1 MQLDL
6 YITVPIV
13 LGSILMVVNIIR
25 YFLFIKNTHDVLSAG
40 SVRDRVWKT
49 VAGVMLVFFLFGYL
63 FCAFVGEPDIVMA
76 LILFGG
82 SVLFRHSA
90 GEFRGRGG
98 FQLLRRERLVENA
111 CVRHPWRGN
120 RKVEPHCAVP
130 HHGNP
135 ADAHL
140 WGRPARRLR
149 PRRLRQH
156 GNLLKFNLI

>member
-49 VAGVMLVFFLFGYL
+49 VAGVLLIFFLFGYL

-90 GEFRGRGG
+90 GEFRGAWW
-98 FQLLRRERLVENA
+98 F
-111 CVRHPWRGN
+111 
-120 RKVEPHCAVP
+120 
-130 HHGNP
+130 P
-135 ADAHL
+135 ATA
-140 WGRPARRLR
+140 A
-149 PRRLRQH
+149 
-156 GNLLKFNLI
+156 

>member
-6 YITVPIV
+6 YTTVPIV

-40 SVRDRVWKT
+40 SVRDCVWKT
-49 VAGVMLVFFLFGYL
+49 VAGVLLVFFLFGYL

-76 LILFGG
+76 LIPFGG

-98 FQLLRRERLVENA
+98 FQLLRRERLVIEKWSRIA
-111 CVRHPWRGN
+111 QFRIMEIQPTLTFEEDPLEGSDRGGFGSTGI
-120 RKVEPHCAVP
+120 C
-130 HHGNP
+130 
-135 ADAHL
+135 
-140 WGRPARRLR
+140 
-149 PRRLRQH
+149 
-156 GNLLKFNLI
+156 

>member
-63 FCAFVGEPDIVMA
+63 FCGFVGEPDIVMA

-111 CVRHPWRGN
+111 CVRHP
-120 RKVEPHCAVP
+120 
-130 HHGNP
+130 
-135 ADAHL
+135 
-140 WGRPARRLR
+140 
-149 PRRLRQH
+149 
-156 GNLLKFNLI
+156 